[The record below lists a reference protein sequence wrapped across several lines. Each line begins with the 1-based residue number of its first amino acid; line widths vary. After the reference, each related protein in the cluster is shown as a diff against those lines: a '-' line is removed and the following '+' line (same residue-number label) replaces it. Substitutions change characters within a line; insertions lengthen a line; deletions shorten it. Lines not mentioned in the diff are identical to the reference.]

1 MNPAIGIQAFTEGFS
16 VSRNPALRHYILIP
30 LLISLLVISTG
41 LYFGLGYLLG
51 LLDSLITRLPIWLS
65 WLELLL
71 DPLIVLLGVLTG
83 TWLLALLAVLIA
95 SPFLGAF
102 SMALERIHFGT
113 TTEIDSALWTDIGRS
128 LSREVRKLLYHL
140 PRLLLVFLFTLIP
153 VINLAAPAIWL
164 LFGAWTMAVQFVDY
178 PTENRQQ
185 PFQET
190 LARLKANRAAA
201 LAFGGCVTLALMIP
215 LLNFLLIPVAVA
227 GGTLLWHQLDPP
239 NQPKCRS
246 V

>member
-1 MNPAIGIQAFTEGFS
+1 MNPTVGIQAFTEGFALT
-16 VSRNPALRHYILIP
+16 RHPALRHYVWAP
-30 LLISLLVISTG
+30 LLISLLVIGSG
-41 LYFGLGYLLG
+41 LYFGLGYLLT
-51 LLDSLITRLPIWLS
+51 LLDSLIARLPIWLS

-83 TWLLALLAVLIA
+83 TWLLAFLAVLIT

-102 SMALERIHFGT
+102 SMALERVHFGAAP
-113 TTEIDSALWTDIGRS
+113 EVNSALWTDISSS
-128 LSREVRKLLYHL
+128 LGREVRKLRYHL

-178 PTENRQQ
+178 PAENRQL

-201 LAFGGCVTLALMIP
+201 LAFGGCVSLTLMIP
-215 LLNFLLIPVAVA
+215 LLNFVLIPVAVA
-227 GGTLLWHQLDPP
+227 GGTLLWRQLAPETP
-239 NQPKCRS
+239 G
-246 V
+246 